1 MSGRDTWQ
9 GETPKER
16 ARRLMRMNDYL
27 NAVTACDMAFAKL
40 EKLAGKAKKPK
51 TAKQQEE
58 AKNTNINGNNFP
70 VRYKPTSHRQ
80 PRQRQ
85 L

>member
-1 MSGRDTWQ
+1 MNVRDEWTC
-9 GETPKER
+9 ETPEER
-16 ARRLMRMNDYL
+16 ARRLMRMNDYA

-58 AKNTNINGNNFP
+58 AKHET
-70 VRYKPTSHRQ
+70 
-80 PRQRQ
+80 
-85 L
+85 